1 MNGMTAMTSH
11 TTGLRRRVLVLLL
24 MIVGAGTALAQKRL
38 VVADVE
44 TMLPVAGVNV
54 QGKDQV
60 SVSDSAGVFQVPEGS
75 RSLLFSHVNYESR
88 IVNMDEVAGD
98 TVYIISKLLGLK
110 EVVVFGKGKLDDRL
124 EDLNKNLRRQIK
136 EAQLLAND
144 PNKPA
149 SLPLGLLAKLLPK
162 KWRPGYKEAQRKKR
176 HDDILRSY

>member
-1 MNGMTAMTSH
+1 MKKTSFILAFLLGCIGLSAQNYH
-11 TTGLRRRVLVLLL
+11 IRIHNTGFAIYDKDVNTIEDMRFDGSHMFINDEDDGSTLNIRE
-24 MIVGAGTALAQKRL
+24 IDSITFY
-38 VVADVE
+38 VE
-44 TMLPVAGVNV
+44 TI
-54 QGKDQV
+54 
-60 SVSDSAGVFQVPEGS
+60 
-75 RSLLFSHVNYESR
+75 HT
-88 IVNMDEVAGD
+88 GD
-98 TVYIISKLLGLK
+98 TVYIISKLLGVK

-124 EDLNKNLRRQIK
+124 EDLNKNLRMQIK